1 MSLRTA
7 SLERDIAVE
16 HRLGGLASKGVAI
29 FSNSECYVRVE
40 GGSRGAGV
48 SLTSLTGTTVREV
61 KGPKCW
67 LSVNLKGVS
76 IRKQPGGR
84 LRSSHPSNNA

>member
-7 SLERDIAVE
+7 SLEIDIVVE
-16 HRLGGLASKGVAI
+16 HRLPGVASKGVAG
-29 FSNSECYVRVE
+29 FSNSECYIIVE

-48 SLTSLTGTTVREV
+48 SLTSLTGTTVREA

-67 LSVNLKGVS
+67 LSVNLKGDS
-76 IRKQPGGR
+76 ILKQSGGR
-84 LRSSHPSNNA
+84 LRSSHPLNNA

>member
-7 SLERDIAVE
+7 SLENDTVVE
-16 HRLGGLASKGVAI
+16 HRLGGVAPKGVAS
-29 FSNSECYVRVE
+29 FSNSEYCIFVDR
-40 GGSRGAGV
+40 GSRGAGV